1 MDLII
6 RNARL
11 SDRARDHPP
20 VDIGIEN
27 GRIAAIETRLA
38 AGAPAYDAGGR
49 LACAGLVETHIH
61 IDKSRIVERCA
72 PQERRTLSPVLSVAP
87 LKKAMSVEDVRARAA
102 RTLEQCVMHGTTRMR
117 TQVEVDPGIGMRG
130 FEAVESLIDAYK
142 WAIDIEMCVF
152 PQEGRT
158 NYPGTDELLVEALER
173 GARVLGG
180 APRYDTDGRRQ
191 IERIFELA
199 REFDVDIDMHLDV
212 GHTPDG
218 MHIHQVREL
227 TEKYKR
233 GGRVVVGHMA
243 KLSLLPPA
251 EVATL
256 ARSLADAGISVTVL
270 PATDL
275 FLMGRDQDHSVRRGG
290 RVVVGHMA
298 KLSLLPP
305 AEVATLARRLGDAG
319 IAVTVLPA
327 TDLFLMGRDQE
338 YSVRRGVADANLL
351 VEHGVQCSLS
361 TNNVLNPATPY
372 GDCSLVRM
380 ANLYANVI
388 QLDRPGQLREC
399 FNMLTARSARVLNY
413 RDYGFAL
420 GNPGDVVIFDADS
433 PEQAV
438 AEIARPIAAFK
449 NGRQTVR
456 WHAPELLKP

>member
-1 MDLII
+1 MDLLI

-11 SDRARDHPP
+11 AERPREHPP
-20 VDIGIEN
+20 VDIGIDR
-27 GRIAAIETRLA
+27 GRIAALGHDLGA
-38 AGAPAYDAGGR
+38 AAQVYDANGR
-49 LACAGLVETHIH
+49 LACAGLIESHIH
-61 IDKSRIVERCA
+61 IDKSRIIERCA
-72 PQERRTLSPVLSVAP
+72 PQERRTLSPILGVAP
-87 LKKAMSVEDVRARAA
+87 LKKDMSVEDVRARAA
-102 RTLEQCVMHGTTRMR
+102 RTLEQCILHGTTRMR

-130 FEAVESLIDAYK
+130 FDAVRSLVDEYK

-152 PQEGRT
+152 PQEGLT
-158 NYPGTDELLVEALER
+158 NYPGTDELLVEAMKR

-180 APRYDTDGRRQ
+180 APRYDTDGPRQ
-191 IERIFELA
+191 IERIFQLA
-199 REFDVDIDMHLDV
+199 REYDADIDLHLDV
-212 GHTPDG
+212 GPTPEG

-227 TEKYKR
+227 TEKY
-233 GGRVVVGHMA
+233 
-243 KLSLLPPA
+243 
-251 EVATL
+251 
-256 ARSLADAGISVTVL
+256 
-270 PATDL
+270 
-275 FLMGRDQDHSVRRGG
+275 RRGG

-388 QLDRPGQLREC
+388 QLDRPAQLREC
-399 FNMLTARSARVLNY
+399 FNMLSARSARVLNY